1 MRKHRISINGF
12 SVTARTAGPED
23 ARELGI
29 ESWSLEAL
37 KLVPQNLSEEELAS
51 PFIAGLR
58 EAFRSVGA
66 HRAYALHV
74 AQSNARIV
82 DTCILTKRISL
93 GGGVSIRLNKLV
105 PADGIIL
112 KKGRAFAM
120 NGVGCPVVIASD
132 GYDVIVAHAGRDS
145 LIDRGAVVGKPTREH
160 VSVVD
165 AVVGA
170 LVDRGAIPNEIEM
183 CMLFSIPSG
192 VFEHRFD
199 HEVYGDY
206 NRALAMFITK
216 RWWSGII
223 GPKSSSS
230 FFLDLE
236 CLFEEQAFQAGV
248 RNAWST
254 HSLGEFPELAHTRDG
269 KCSTDNNRRNLIV
282 VKRDH

>member
-29 ESWSLEAL
+29 ESWSLKAL
-37 KLVPQNLSEEELAS
+37 SQVPQKLSEEELFAS
-51 PFIAGLR
+51 PFITGLR

-66 HRAYALHV
+66 HRALAPNV
-74 AQSNARIV
+74 APSSARIV
-82 DTCILTKRISL
+82 DSCVLTRRISL
-93 GGGVSIRLNKLV
+93 GGGVSIRRNKEV
-105 PADGIIL
+105 PADGIL
-112 KKGRAFAM
+112 LNRGRAFVMSGA
-120 NGVGCPVVIASD
+120 GCPVIVASD

-145 LIDRGAVVGKPTREH
+145 LVDRGAVVGKPAREH
-160 VSVVD
+160 VSVVE
-165 AVVGA
+165 AIIGA
-170 LVDRGAIPNEIEM
+170 FVDRGAIPNGIEM

-192 VFEHRFD
+192 VFEHRLD

-206 NRALAMFITK
+206 NRALAMFIAK
-216 RWWSGII
+216 KWGSGII
-223 GPKSSSS
+223 NGPESS

-248 RNAWST
+248 SNAWST

-269 KCSTDNNRRNLIV
+269 KGSERRNLV
-282 VKRDH
+282 VIKRDH